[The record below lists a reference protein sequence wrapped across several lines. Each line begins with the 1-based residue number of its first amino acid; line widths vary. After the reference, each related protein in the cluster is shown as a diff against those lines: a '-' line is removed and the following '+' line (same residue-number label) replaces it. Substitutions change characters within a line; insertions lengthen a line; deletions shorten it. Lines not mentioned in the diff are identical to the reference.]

1 MITSGSGPVGC
12 ARTSAR
18 SLQSRRLA
26 HAFLLISSAVSL
38 FGTVAYASTGPSG
51 NPCRGAGSL
60 LAILNRPTVADSSC
74 VAPPGRVVLEAGYQ
88 TVDQRGPEGSGF
100 NFPELELSFGLPDR
114 NELILLPPNYLD
126 QFSGGPAPSRV
137 VGYGPTSIGFR
148 REIVSTS
155 LWQLAAEEN
164 VTLPS
169 EDPNYG
175 SDGWGSAT
183 NAIVS
188 LGIGPHWG
196 IAFMGGVTSDVAPAN
211 SGGRRFTSF
220 NPDWVVTYAWD
231 NRYQLYGEIYGQ
243 SKIGPRLGNGFDA
256 DGGFQYLI
264 TPHIEVDA
272 ELGQRISGRLGGFD
286 NYVGVGFGLEFP
298 YG

>member
-1 MITSGSGPVGC
+1 M
-12 ARTSAR
+12 
-18 SLQSRRLA
+18 
-26 HAFLLISSAVSL
+26 
-38 FGTVAYASTGPSG
+38 
-51 NPCRGAGSL
+51 

-88 TVDQRGPEGSGF
+88 AVDQRGPEGSGF

-155 LWQLAAEEN
+155 LWQLAAEEI

-169 EDPNYG
+169 GDPNYG

-188 LGIGPHWG
+188 IGIGPHWG
-196 IAFMGGVTSDVAPAN
+196 IAFMGGVTSEVAPAN

-231 NRYQLYGEIYGQ
+231 NRYQFYGEIYGQ
-243 SKIGPRLGNGFDA
+243 SKIAPGLGSGFDA

-272 ELGQRISGRLGGFD
+272 ELGQRISGGLGGFD

-298 YG
+298 YD